1 MENDKMFELMEKMY
15 AEMQNGFK
23 KVDVRLNKMDEGF
36 DKTEGKLA
44 KVEDVVLKIEDDHG
58 KKIDAL
64 LDGYKQNSEQL
75 ARIESEV
82 EKHEEVIIRRIK

>member
-1 MENDKMFELMEKMY
+1 MFELMEKMY

-23 KVDVRLNKMDEGF
+23 KVDERFDKMDERF
-36 DKTEGKLA
+36 DNVEGRLSN
-44 KVEDVVLKIEDDHG
+44 VEDVVLKIEDDHG

-75 ARIESEV
+75 SRIESEV